1 MSHRLRRRSWPWR
14 IAALILAVVSLA
26 VGLCLFDDDGSGTDE
41 HAVARDLCSGL
52 LVSSSLTVTLL
63 ALAGL
68 NRVHFGSLHPACV
81 VSLRSIDPPPKSL
94 HLS

>member
-1 MSHRLRRRSWPWR
+1 MSHRLRRRIWPR
-14 IAALILAVVSLA
+14 QIAALALAVLSLA
-26 VGLCLFDDDGSGTDE
+26 VGLCLFDDDGSGTDQ

-68 NRVHFGSLHPACV
+68 NRVHFDSLHPVCV
-81 VSLRSIDPPPKSL
+81 VSFRRIDPPPKSI